1 MNRSETP
8 SFNMKPDS
16 TLPMPEPEIHT
27 LQDGNLL
34 VSVGPFR
41 SIVSSWHLTEEKV
54 IRLQGY
60 YRKAHPHLDL

>member
-8 SFNMKPDS
+8 FSDMKPDS

-27 LQDGNLL
+27 LKDGNLL

>member
-1 MNRSETP
+1 
-8 SFNMKPDS
+8 
-16 TLPMPEPEIHT
+16 MPEPEIHT
-27 LQDGNLL
+27 LKDGNLL

-60 YRKAHPHLDL
+60 YRKAHPHLGL